1 MGKAWR
7 ALSLVGDDDDCE
19 DIGDDD
25 DEDDDDCKDG
35 VVLVMRTMMHCQ
47 PGGAD

>member
-19 DIGDDD
+19 DIGD
-25 DEDDDDCKDG
+25 EDDCEDG
-35 VVLVMRTMMHCQ
+35 VALVMRIMMHCRA
-47 PGGAD
+47 GGAD